1 VSKAQK
7 WSFNGRYTAETAQ
20 EAKALAEDSLSRVGF
35 KDVLRTNIS
44 VWEDTDGQFEA
55 SVDAEGY

>member
-20 EAKALAEDSLSRVGF
+20 EAKKAAMDALGRVGF
-35 KDVLRTNIS
+35 IDLLRSNIS
-44 VWEDTDGQFEA
+44 VWEHSDGQFEA